1 MAKGII
7 IAAFATCGK
16 TYLGKKY
23 SNVIDLESSNYKF
36 DNKEISNIPTE
47 ERKGTSR
54 KINADWPNNY
64 YEAIIDAQ
72 EKYDIVLVQ
81 LKPEHFDYFDKH
93 NIKYS
98 IVYPN
103 MNNWNEVEK
112 RCINRNN
119 NEAFIARLREVFEPY
134 YEDSINRNYEKLYI
148 LDNDMT
154 LEDVLINDNF
164 YLKEI

>member
-1 MAKGII
+1 
-7 IAAFATCGK
+7 
-16 TYLGKKY
+16 
-23 SNVIDLESSNYKF
+23 
-36 DNKEISNIPTE
+36 
-47 ERKGTSR
+47 
-54 KINADWPNNY
+54 
-64 YEAIIDAQ
+64 
-72 EKYDIVLVQ
+72 
-81 LKPEHFDYFDKH
+81 
-93 NIKYS
+93 
-98 IVYPN
+98 